1 MGILNYT
8 TSVPVNRTISQIQ
21 GLLVSHGAR
30 AIMIN
35 YNNAQEPESCS
46 FIVPTRNGELPFR
59 LPANIKAVE
68 KVMERD
74 RLPGY
79 KKEGQPTRVAWRI
92 LKDWIEAQM
101 AIIEAEMVSLEEVF
115 LPYLLAK
122 DNQTLYQV
130 MSSRGFLLPPG
141 KEEKP
146 VI

>member
-1 MGILNYT
+1 MGILNYST
-8 TSVPVNRTISQIQ
+8 AMPVSRTISQIQ
-21 GLLVSHGAR
+21 GILVAHGAR

-35 YNNAQEPESCS
+35 YNNAQEPESLS
-46 FIVPTRNGELPFR
+46 FMVPSLNGELPFR

-74 RLPGY
+74 RLHGY
-79 KKEGQPTRVAWRI
+79 RKVGQPARVAWRI

-101 AIIEAEMVSLEEVF
+101 AIIEAEMASLDEVF

-130 MSSRGFLLPPG
+130 MSNRGFLLPVG
-141 KEEKP
+141 KEDQQ
-146 VI
+146 